1 MKDVELFKTLYAQG
15 HISRRDFMKQMAAWG
30 ITASAATTM
39 LSSVAM
45 AQTPQ
50 AGGHLVIAGAGS
62 STDSADPTTYDSFF
76 NAYLGNT
83 FGNRLVRIGD
93 GGAIVPRLAVSWD
106 VSDDLKTWTIGLRE
120 GVTFHNGKTFTASD
134 AVYSLQRHYGEDATS
149 GAAGNL
155 TAIESVSAQGD
166 NTLVIQLSEGNLDF
180 VNLLSD
186 YHLIMQPEGSTDDG
200 IGTGPFVM
208 DSLEPGVRA
217 TFSRNASYWNGDM
230 PYYDSVEILVIND
243 DTARTAALQTG
254 KVHIIDR
261 VPNTEI
267 DFLQLSNNIN
277 IVSTPSRGHYNFLAH
292 TNTNPF
298 DNADVMLALKYAMP
312 RQQIIDQVLNGFG
325 GLGNDHPVNEGFA
338 LFEGA
343 VEQRPFDLEQAAFHY
358 QKSGH
363 SGPIVL
369 ESSQASWPGATDG
382 ALLFKEAAA
391 QAGMNIEVKRV
402 PADGYWSDV
411 WNVRPFCASYWIPRA
426 TQDQILTVAF
436 TGPWNDS
443 RFENARFSELLPQA
457 RVEKD
462 PETRAAMYTEMQQL
476 IHDNSGY
483 LVPVF
488 NAWIDAMST
497 EIQGFKGSASQAMGD
512 QLVHEFTWFG

>member
-1 MKDVELFKTLYAQG
+1 
-15 HISRRDFMKQMAAWG
+15 
-30 ITASAATTM
+30 M
-39 LSSVAM
+39 LRSV
-45 AQTPQ
+45 
-50 AGGHLVIAGAGS
+50 
-62 STDSADPTTYDSFF
+62 
-76 NAYLGNT
+76 
-83 FGNRLVRIGD
+83 
-93 GGAIVPRLAVSWD
+93 IVC
-106 VSDDLKTWTIGLRE
+106 
-120 GVTFHNGKTFTASD
+120 F
-134 AVYSLQRHYGEDATS
+134 Q
-149 GAAGNL
+149 
-155 TAIESVSAQGD
+155 SVQW
-166 NTLVIQLSEGNLDF
+166 LS
-180 VNLLSD
+180 LSD
-186 YHLIMQPEGSTDDG
+186 GMEISSQVVL
-200 IGTGPFVM
+200 
-208 DSLEPGVRA
+208 
-217 TFSRNASYWNGDM
+217 RNTY
-230 PYYDSVEILVIND
+230 
-243 DTARTAALQTG
+243 ALQI
-254 KVHIIDR
+254 KSL
-261 VPNTEI
+261 
-267 DFLQLSNNIN
+267 F
-277 IVSTPSRGHYNFLAH
+277 
-292 TNTNPF
+292 NPF